1 MRPRLVLSQS
11 MQDQIIRESRQGAP
25 EEICGVIR
33 GRDDV
38 AKELVPAVNVA
49 SERTINYLVDPQVL
63 MMQFRFEEEGDAM
76 TAIYHSHPAS
86 EAYPSATDAWSAHY
100 PDAHYVICSL
110 AQPEADIRSFRL
122 RDIYPDVT
130 LDQFR
135 DQVEFQE
142 TRPGLFACYWAS
154 ATDLPAALRSA
165 GTAWEFPLYVVFAQS
180 HPQDTPDV
188 RFVLVEEAE
197 IVTGDNH

>member
-1 MRPRLVLSQS
+1 
-11 MQDQIIRESRQGAP
+11 MQDQIVREARQGAP

-33 GRDDV
+33 GRDGV

-63 MMQFRFEEEGDAM
+63 MLQFRFEEEGDVM
-76 TAIYHSHPAS
+76 TAIYHSHPES

-110 AQPEADIRSFRL
+110 AQPDANIRSFLL
-122 RDIYPDVT
+122 RDIYPDVH

-142 TRPGLFACYWAS
+142 TRPGLFACYWAT
-154 ATDLPAALRSA
+154 AADLPPALRTVD
-165 GTAWEFPLYVVFAQS
+165 TAWAFPLYVVYTQP
-180 HPQDTPDV
+180 HPEDEPEV
-188 RFVLVEEAE
+188 RFVQVEEAD
-197 IVTGDNH
+197 IVSEAGACNACGSPSR